1 MKKVVDHFAEKKIQ
15 LFEMITQKWKPLQ
28 ELVLVLE
35 IAYNATIALQS
46 PCITLSDVFG
56 IWTKMRIH
64 LEACAAKNSFKTMLS
79 QNLIESLQARYH
91 TVFDNPQMKC
101 SLLLDPRFRNV
112 ILKDRESFDLAK
124 STLVNLYHRLNGLHE
139 PSPIIQTANA
149 SSDLH
154 LSFDE
159 QSELNKLMSTNTSQN
174 NTDRHL
180 DIEEA
185 IILFQPN
192 ILPSEKSVLDFWET
206 QKHSILY
213 DLAMAVYSIPPTQ
226 VQIERDFSSL
236 GHIFTERR
244 YQLSQARLEQ
254 ILLIHFNKDLFFIV
268 KEEQLSNV

>member
-1 MKKVVDHFAEKKIQ
+1 MKKVVDHFAGKKVQ
-15 LFEMITQKWKPLQ
+15 LFEMITQKWKSLK

-56 IWTKMRIH
+56 IWTKIRIH
-64 LEACAAKNSFKTMLS
+64 LEACAAKSSFKTKLS
-79 QNLIESLQARYH
+79 QNLIECLQARYH
-91 TVFDNPQMKC
+91 TVFDNAQMKC

-112 ILKDRESFDLAK
+112 ILKDRESFDIAK

-139 PSPIIQTANA
+139 PSPINQASNA

-159 QSELNKLMSTNTSQN
+159 QSELNKLMSTSHS
-174 NTDRHL
+174 NTDRQL

-185 IILFQPN
+185 IILFQPD

-206 QKHSILY
+206 QKQSILY
-213 DLAMAVYSIPPTQ
+213 DLAMAVHSIPPTQ

-236 GHIFTERR
+236 GYIFSERR
-244 YQLSQARLEQ
+244 YRLSQQRLEQ
-254 ILLIHFNKDLFFIV
+254 VLLIHFNKDLFFIV
-268 KEEQLSNV
+268 KQEQLSNI